1 MHATSNP
8 HAPRFHFP
16 CARPRPNFS
25 IFVLRDIQTIG
36 ALVPPTTAVIYS
48 PHMAAKNPNKKRKA
62 TLDSVLST
70 VERGFADLEGKM
82 DRGFAAVADDIAD
95 IKSTMATKDDIANL
109 GGQLTSV
116 ERELKSIRRD
126 LDDLREKVENVSGFQ
141 KEIDH
146 ALERIAA
153 IEKHLGLDKKIA
165 A

>member
-1 MHATSNP
+1 MRKHQ
-8 HAPRFHFP
+8 
-16 CARPRPNFS
+16 RPKRPNLS
-25 IFVLRDIQTIG
+25 HQEWQSLNAQAVAAYRVGNYPKGT
-36 ALVPPTTAVIYS
+36 ALAER
-48 PHMAAKNPNKKRKA
+48 AL
-62 TLDSVLST
+62 TLARQQGV
-70 VERGFADLEGKM
+70 VEKSKVVEGKM
-82 DRGFAAVADDIAD
+82 ERGFAAVADDITD
-95 IKSTMATKDDIANL
+95 IKSKMATKGDIANL

>member
-1 MHATSNP
+1 MS
-8 HAPRFHFP
+8 
-16 CARPRPNFS
+16 
-25 IFVLRDIQTIG
+25 
-36 ALVPPTTAVIYS
+36 PTTAVVYFR
-48 PHMAAKNPNKKRKA
+48 HMAAKNPNKKPKA

-70 VERGFADLEGKM
+70 VKRGFADLEGKM
-82 DRGFAAVADDIAD
+82 ERGFAAVAEDITD
-95 IKSTMATKDDIANL
+95 IKSKMATKDDIANL

-126 LDDLREKVENVSGFQ
+126 LDDLREKVENISGFQ

-153 IEKHLGLDKKIA
+153 IEKHLGINKKIA